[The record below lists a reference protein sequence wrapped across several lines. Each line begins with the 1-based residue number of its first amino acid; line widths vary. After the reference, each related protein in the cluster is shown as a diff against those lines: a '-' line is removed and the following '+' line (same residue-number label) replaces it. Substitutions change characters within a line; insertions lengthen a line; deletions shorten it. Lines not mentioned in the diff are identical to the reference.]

1 MRCKCRVLSR
11 EGCTHSPLLFQNIMP
26 RTTDGSWGSSAA
38 VADIA
43 AAVPEAIF
51 IARGP
56 EQVASQRDFVV
67 AMLDVF
73 VTRHI

>member
-1 MRCKCRVLSR
+1 MCA
-11 EGCTHSPLLFQNIMP
+11 HSALLFQNIMP
-26 RTTDGSWGSSAA
+26 RTTDGLWGGSAA

-43 AAVPEAIF
+43 ASVPEAIF

-56 EQVASQRDFVV
+56 EQVASQRDFV
-67 AMLDVF
+67 LTTIDVF

>member
-1 MRCKCRVLSR
+1 
-11 EGCTHSPLLFQNIMP
+11 MP
-26 RTTDGSWGSSAA
+26 RTTDGLWVGSAA

-43 AAVPEAIF
+43 ASVPEAIF

-56 EQVASQRDFVV
+56 EQVASQRDFILT
-67 AMLDVF
+67 MIDVF